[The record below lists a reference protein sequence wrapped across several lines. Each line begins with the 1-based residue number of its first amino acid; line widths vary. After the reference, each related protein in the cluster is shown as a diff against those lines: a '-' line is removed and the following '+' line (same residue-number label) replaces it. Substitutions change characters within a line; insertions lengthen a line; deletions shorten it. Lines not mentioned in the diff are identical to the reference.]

1 LAEEKV
7 STTDYAKDVI
17 KVTKDLNKAKAE
29 LKKLKNKFELYGSDI
44 TQSDIDRQQ
53 KLVDFYEQTL
63 NQLTE
68 ESSRSEEE
76 KLQAKIETKQRQ
88 LEELTSRKKPEE
100 LTAGE
105 KIGAIRSGRIKQPTK
120 TSIEKLEQEIT
131 NLQERY
137 NQVKTEEEVQ
147 APVNITDKAQGVT
160 QTFGLRPTIDI
171 LPNSKVSRNN
181 NGTFKIND
189 NDDQIFVYDGRTTI
203 LRPQS
208 TDSFKNT
215 LYTLTPDAIAEYKKG
230 LGYKAEDINGVLTDK
245 FKDDMLDVAKAV
257 SEYSFGYAQSGLKQP
272 VDIIKYLS
280 SPDMY
285 PEVSSIIKQ
294 QKSGGTGGGIKIDAN
309 KLAANVDTVKLLEA
323 ELGVSL
329 TKEQRNKIARDLATG
344 RVNATT
350 LPSTISKMGK
360 LSVEE
365 GEAASVKAELKQL
378 AAANGVDLGEPWFDN
393 ATKNILQGKTAKET
407 ISAEILK
414 QAKLKY
420 SAPSVVSGLDAGF
433 SVRDQATQ
441 YINWIAQVR
450 GVDPKNISLDDPII
464 SKAFTNRNQE
474 GMPVQMSLYDWQD
487 WAKQNDPTYAYSSMA
502 EEAYVSTLRAIGQA
516 FGKSI

>member
-1 LAEEKV
+1 MAEEKV

-309 KLAANVDTVKLLEA
+309 KLAANVDTVRLLET
-323 ELGVSL
+323 ELGYRLS
-329 TKEQRNKIARDLATG
+329 KQQRDKIARDLATG

-350 LPSTISKMGK
+350 LPSTIAQAGK
-360 LSVEE
+360 LSLDK
-365 GEAASVKAELKQL
+365 GEAASLKAELKQN
-378 AAANGVDLGEPWFDN
+378 AAINGVDLGEAWFDR
-393 ATKNILQGKTAKET
+393 TTQNILQGKMAKET
-407 ISAEILK
+407 ANTEILK
-414 QAKLKY
+414 QAKMKY
-420 SAPSVVSGLDAGF
+420 AAPSLVAGLDAGF
-433 SVRDQATQ
+433 TIRDQVTQ
-441 YINWIAQVR
+441 NINWLAQIR
-450 GVDPKNISLDDPII
+450 GVDPESISLNDPILA
-464 SKAFTNRNQE
+464 KALMNMNDE
-474 GMPVQMSLYDWQD
+474 GMPVQMDFMNWEN
-487 WAKQNDPTYAYSSMA
+487 WAKENDPAYATSSMA
-502 EEAYVSTLRAIGQA
+502 EEQYSGALRVMGKAL
-516 FGKSI
+516 GKSI